1 MLAKN
6 VVITQGHVRF
16 KAVAVTFIDGAVV
29 SSERSCGFVIG
40 YADFMLT
47 RWQWHQW
54 EELTQVRGRLD

>member
-29 SSERSCGFVIG
+29 SSERSCGFVIR